1 MSDLEPFLK
10 TGVILANFNFSGKLP
25 LAKESLTKNARG
37 SDIQSLIINEILLRQ
52 CADKA
57 QIKIVADKAQIKIV
71 VQALSLKQQFKQPS
85 DGKLKQANSCWKTWK
100 S

>member
-37 SDIQSLIINEILLRQ
+37 SDIWSLIIFKIVTLNGPQDLLASILPM
-52 CADKA
+52 KA
-57 QIKIVADKAQIKIV
+57 QISFEVTGDKKIE
-71 VQALSLKQQFKQPS
+71 PE
-85 DGKLKQANSCWKTWK
+85 
-100 S
+100 